1 MKATG
6 VVRKM
11 DHLGRVVLPK
21 ELRNTFD
28 IAEGTPME
36 IFVNNN
42 QIILQKYVPGCALC
56 GSVENVQPH
65 KSGKLVCK
73 ACL

>member
-1 MKATG
+1 MKSTG

-28 IAEGTPME
+28 IPEGTPME
-36 IFVNNN
+36 IFVNNH
-42 QIILQKYVPGCALC
+42 QIILQKYVPGCVLC
-56 GSVENVQPH
+56 GSVEDVQSH

-73 ACL
+73 GCL